1 MTWLRP
7 RYSCNKCFNL
17 QRFHFKFQSFHVSQ
31 YSVSSQLHF
40 SQGDYCELFK
50 HSIQVYNCWFTIL
63 ILIILKWVKW
73 IPRETWNHLLKKR
86 IFPLNKCVEVS
97 EEFGFQISILIKL
110 KLEFQ
115 MEVVEKLQ
123 NKVEILIESIDPM
136 T

>member
-1 MTWLRP
+1 MK
-7 RYSCNKCFNL
+7 S
-17 QRFHFKFQSFHVSQ
+17 SF
-31 YSVSSQLHF
+31 
-40 SQGDYCELFK
+40 E
-50 HSIQVYNCWFTIL
+50 
-63 ILIILKWVKW
+63 
-73 IPRETWNHLLKKR
+73 KR